1 MADISSRGPSRAY
14 PNNITVSFF
23 FLSFLFGY
31 ALYFIFLCFCFNA
44 EQLIKLYSLQPDL
57 VAPGY
62 AVLTSHPSTVEVNQ
76 KEREEDSSIKKL
88 MKDHKIVN
96 GTSVAC
102 PLVAA
107 YALVVCA
114 HHPDW
119 KPSAIKSALITTGN
133 QDYFVVQMLY
143 ICTILHTHTH
153 KLCHCCWL
161 VFD

>member
-1 MADISSRGPSRAY
+1 M
-14 PNNITVSFF
+14 
-23 FLSFLFGY
+23 
-31 ALYFIFLCFCFNA
+31 CFCFNA
-44 EQLIKLYSLQPDL
+44 DQLIKLYSWQPEL

-62 AVLTSHPSTVEVNQ
+62 AVLTSHLSTVEVNR

-119 KPSAIKSALITTGN
+119 EPSAIKSALITTGN
-133 QDYFVVQMLY
+133 
-143 ICTILHTHTH
+143 
-153 KLCHCCWL
+153 
-161 VFD
+161 

>member
-1 MADISSRGPSRAY
+1 MREGLLWQTYHQEP
-14 PNNITVSFF
+14 
-23 FLSFLFGY
+23 
-31 ALYFIFLCFCFNA
+31 
-44 EQLIKLYSLQPDL
+44 ELI
-57 VAPGY
+57 APGY
-62 AVLTSHPSTVEVNQ
+62 AVLTSHLSTVEVNR

-119 KPSAIKSALITTGN
+119 EPSAIKSALITTASSFAARGIPDN
-133 QDYFVVQMLY
+133 EFVFGAGAVDLERA
-143 ICTILHTHTH
+143 LNPG
-153 KLCHCCWL
+153 L
-161 VFD
+161 VYEESEMNFC